1 MAYNDLRSWLEKV
14 EEMGELKRFDGA
26 DWDEEIG
33 IIRFLARTKS
43 SDAPTVLF
51 DNIKGYPKG
60 YRVLTGAPSSKRRL
74 TMTANARDANTNMEL
89 VDSIREKMKNLSLI
103 PPKVVKSGPVLEN
116 VQKGDDIDLY
126 KFPVPKWH
134 KYDAG
139 RYIGTFNC
147 MVTKDPEEGWVNFG
161 TYRSMIYDKNTLL
174 NFMDPGQHG
183 RIHRD
188 KYFARGKPMPVVFVY
203 GCDPLLPLVGGT
215 ETPYGVSEYDYA
227 GGLKGEAIEVI
238 EGEYTGLPIPA
249 TAEIAVE
256 AEVLHDE
263 TRVEGPFA
271 EFTGYYGSAPR
282 PEPVVRVKS
291 VMHRNDPILLGL
303 LGAGRS
309 PKGLMSDR
317 VNHLSVIKSANI
329 WNQIEA
335 AGMPDIKGVWIHPS
349 GFYMWAI
356 VSIKQ
361 RYPGHAKQAG
371 LLASACGAGD
381 YYGRYV
387 IVVDDDIDPSY
398 DFDVI
403 WAIGARSDPERSLDI
418 IRDMRGGL
426 LDVARPPEK
435 RGLTSK
441 AIINACIPYDQLD
454 TFPRRARFDP
464 DLRNK
469 VKEKY
474 GNALFE

>member
-1 MAYNDLRSWLEKV
+1 MYNDLRDWLRQV
-14 EEMGELKRFDGA
+14 EEMGELKHFDGA

-33 IIRFLARTKS
+33 IIRFLARTKK
-43 SDAPTVLF
+43 SDAPAVLF

-74 TMTANARDANTNMEL
+74 TLTAHAREADTNMEL
-89 VDSIREKMKNLSLI
+89 VNSIREKIKNLTLI
-103 PPKVVKSGPVLEN
+103 PPKEVGSGPILEN
-116 VQKGDDIDLY
+116 VERGDDINLF

-134 KYDAG
+134 RYDAG

-147 MVTKDPEEGWVNFG
+147 VVTRDPEEGWVNFG
-161 TYRSMIYDKNTLL
+161 TYRSMIYDKKTIL
-174 NFMDPGQHG
+174 NFMDPGQHS

-188 KYFARGKPMPVVFVY
+188 KYFAQGQAMPVVFIY

-215 ETPYGVSEYDYA
+215 EVLYGISEYDYA
-227 GGLKGEAIEVI
+227 GGLRGAPIEVI
-238 EGEYTGLPIPA
+238 KGEYTGLPIPA
-249 TAEIAVE
+249 AAEIAVE
-256 AEVLHDE
+256 AEVLPDE
-263 TRVEGPFA
+263 AKVEGPFA

-291 VMHRNDPILLGL
+291 VMYRNNPILVGL

-309 PKGLMSDR
+309 PKHIVSDR

-329 WNQIEA
+329 WNQLEA
-335 AGMPDIKGVWIHPS
+335 AGIPDIKVVWIHPS
-349 GFYMWAI
+349 GFYMWAV
-356 VSIKQ
+356 VSLKQ
-361 RYPGHAKQAG
+361 RYPGHAKQAA
-371 LLASACGAGD
+371 LIASACGAGD

-403 WAIGARSDPERSLDI
+403 WAIGARSDPEMSVDI
-418 IRDMRGGL
+418 IRAMRGGL
-426 LDVARPPEK
+426 LDVALPPEK

-441 AIINACIPYDQLD
+441 AIIDACIPFDQLGSY
-454 TFPRRARFDP
+454 PRRARFEP
-464 DLRNK
+464 DLRKK
-469 VKEKY
+469 VIEKY
-474 GNALFE
+474 GNVLF